1 MTAATQAGSS
11 SVSAV
16 TTEWLARYKEAHGD
30 ELASDAEFA
39 RWLEED
45 YTPIAGG
52 WHY

>member
-1 MTAATQAGSS
+1 LEAEETLRQLLAA
-11 SVSAV
+11 
-16 TTEWLARYKEAHGD
+16 YKEEHRD
-30 ELASDAEFA
+30 ELSRDPEFA